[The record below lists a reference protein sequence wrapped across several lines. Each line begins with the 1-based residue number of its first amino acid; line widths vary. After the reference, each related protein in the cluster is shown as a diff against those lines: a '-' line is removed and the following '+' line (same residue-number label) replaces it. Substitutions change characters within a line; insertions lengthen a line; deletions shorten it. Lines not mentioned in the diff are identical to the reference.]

1 MATTYSPVTVVAERL
16 HCHSATVWRK
26 AKTERDFPKPIR
38 IGGMTRWSDA
48 EIDAYLAK
56 AEAAREAA

>member
-1 MATTYSPVTVVAERL
+1 MTTYSTVEGLAARL
-16 HCHSATVWRK
+16 NCHPATVWRK
-26 AKTERDFPKPIR
+26 AKSESEFPKPIR

-48 EIDAYLAK
+48 EVDAYLAK